1 MNWDWAASLDNI
13 WRSPNLP
20 LYLTLAAACFVGIIV
35 LITLLRS
42 ERSVANGVLALITL
56 LAVGV
61 AGAVTF
67 RGFGTAN
74 VVQSTEARAVQTAT
88 APLPQ
93 LSCIDELAGDAVLAA
108 CEKALFG
115 SAESVA
121 AAVTYAASQITLLT
135 SLGDVAT
142 ANKGAGS
149 DLLALRR
156 AVERDRYGLMA
167 YVLTARDRCTPSACR
182 AFRSLTEP
190 RQIVANMEDRV
201 YESLIMRY
209 AASWNAPQA
218 AAGMIAA
225 LPPSMPTGK
234 PTNAEFPTSA
244 STPPVNIMTPE
255 PPLGAAPKP
264 SSAAAAPASPAAPR
278 PAAATP
284 PASPQPQAQAAAKK
298 PPPAPAPKRPSNCAP
313 VQLAPDKTSDLFKAR
328 AGRYIGGIMPLHLI
342 KLAVGCESVKELKGW
357 VAERMATAKKKGL
370 PLRHI
375 HVTRM
380 TPKRDGELLA
390 GGSLYWVIKG
400 EIAAREKIIA
410 IEPFRDKDGIGR
422 CRLVMQPKVFAV
434 SPRPMRPFQ
443 GWRYLAEDAAPPD
456 LTKSSAASVA
466 AMPEPMRRELRDLG
480 LL

>member
-20 LYLTLAAACFVGIIV
+20 LYLTLATAGFVGIIV

-56 LAVGV
+56 LAIGV

-67 RGFGTAN
+67 RGFGTTN
-74 VVQSTEARAVQTAT
+74 VVQSSEARPVQTAT
-88 APLPQ
+88 APLSQ
-93 LSCIDELAGDAVLAA
+93 LSCIDEMAGDVVLAA

-121 AAVTYAASQITLLT
+121 AAVAYAASQITLLT

-149 DLLALRR
+149 DLQALRR

-167 YVLTARDRCTPSACR
+167 YVLTVRDRCTPTACR

-190 RQIVANMEDRV
+190 RQIAANMEDRV
-201 YESLIMRY
+201 YESLVMRY
-209 AASWNAPQA
+209 AASWNTPQA
-218 AAGMIAA
+218 APGMIAA
-225 LPPSMPTGK
+225 LPPSLPTGK

-264 SSAAAAPASPAAPR
+264 SAAAVPASPAAPR

-284 PASPQPQAQAAAKK
+284 PAPTQAQAAAKK
-298 PPPAPAPKRPSNCAP
+298 PPPAPKRPSSAAP
-313 VQLAPDKTSDLFKAR
+313 VQLAPS
-328 AGRYIGGIMPLHLI
+328 G
-342 KLAVGCESVKELKGW
+342 
-357 VAERMATAKKKGL
+357 
-370 PLRHI
+370 
-375 HVTRM
+375 
-380 TPKRDGELLA
+380 
-390 GGSLYWVIKG
+390 
-400 EIAAREKIIA
+400 
-410 IEPFRDKDGIGR
+410 
-422 CRLVMQPKVFAV
+422 
-434 SPRPMRPFQ
+434 
-443 GWRYLAEDAAPPD
+443 AAPTAD
-456 LTKSSAASVA
+456 NN
-466 AMPEPMRRELRDLG
+466 E
-480 LL
+480 

>member
-1 MNWDWAASLDNI
+1 
-13 WRSPNLP
+13 
-20 LYLTLAAACFVGIIV
+20 
-35 LITLLRS
+35 
-42 ERSVANGVLALITL
+42 
-56 LAVGV
+56 
-61 AGAVTF
+61 
-67 RGFGTAN
+67 
-74 VVQSTEARAVQTAT
+74 
-88 APLPQ
+88 
-93 LSCIDELAGDAVLAA
+93 
-108 CEKALFG
+108 
-115 SAESVA
+115 
-121 AAVTYAASQITLLT
+121 
-135 SLGDVAT
+135 
-142 ANKGAGS
+142 
-149 DLLALRR
+149 
-156 AVERDRYGLMA
+156 
-167 YVLTARDRCTPSACR
+167 
-182 AFRSLTEP
+182 
-190 RQIVANMEDRV
+190 
-201 YESLIMRY
+201 
-209 AASWNAPQA
+209 
-218 AAGMIAA
+218 MIAA
-225 LPPSMPTGK
+225 LPPSVPTGK

-264 SSAAAAPASPAAPR
+264 RAAAAGRRHGRAASGRGAPR
-278 PAAATP
+278 RH
-284 PASPQPQAQAAAKK
+284 SRRRPQPRSRRR
-298 PPPAPAPKRPSNCAP
+298 APKRRRRAGPARADRP
-313 VQLAPDKTSDLFKAR
+313 RRPQLITTSDLFKAR
-328 AGRYIGGIMPLHLI
+328 AGRYIGRIMPLHLI

-380 TPKRDGELLA
+380 TPKRDGEMLA

-443 GWRYLAEDAAPPD
+443 GWRYLAEDAAPAD

>member
-1 MNWDWAASLDNI
+1 MNWDWAASLDHI

-20 LYLTLAAACFVGIIV
+20 LYLTLATAGFVGIIV

-42 ERSVANGVLALITL
+42 ERSVANGVLALVTL

-74 VVQSTEARAVQTAT
+74 VVQATEARAVQTAT

-108 CEKALFG
+108 CEKVLFG

-190 RQIVANMEDRV
+190 RQIAANMEDRV

-209 AASWNAPQA
+209 ASSWNAPQA
-218 AAGMIAA
+218 ATGMIAA
-225 LPPSMPTGK
+225 LPASVPTGK

-264 SSAAAAPASPAAPR
+264 SSAAAAPALPAAPR
-278 PAAATP
+278 PAAAAPP
-284 PASPQPQAQAAAKK
+284 PAPTQAAAKK
-298 PPPAPAPKRPSNCAP
+298 PPPPAPKRPSNGAP
-313 VQLAPDKTSDLFKAR
+313 VQLAPS
-328 AGRYIGGIMPLHLI
+328 G
-342 KLAVGCESVKELKGW
+342 
-357 VAERMATAKKKGL
+357 
-370 PLRHI
+370 
-375 HVTRM
+375 
-380 TPKRDGELLA
+380 
-390 GGSLYWVIKG
+390 
-400 EIAAREKIIA
+400 
-410 IEPFRDKDGIGR
+410 
-422 CRLVMQPKVFAV
+422 
-434 SPRPMRPFQ
+434 
-443 GWRYLAEDAAPPD
+443 AAPTAD
-456 LTKSSAASVA
+456 NN
-466 AMPEPMRRELRDLG
+466 E
-480 LL
+480 

>member
-1 MNWDWAASLDNI
+1 MNWAWAASLDQI

-20 LYLTLAAACFVGIIV
+20 LYLTLVTAGFVGIIV

-74 VVQSTEARAVQTAT
+74 VVQSAEARPVQTAT

-121 AAVTYAASQITLLT
+121 AAVAYAASQITLLT

-182 AFRSLTEP
+182 AFRSLTET
-190 RQIVANMEDRV
+190 RQITANMEDRV
-201 YESLIMRY
+201 YESLIMRH
-209 AASWNAPQA
+209 ASSWNAPQA
-218 AAGMIAA
+218 ATGMVAA
-225 LPPSMPTGK
+225 LPPSVPTGK

-264 SSAAAAPASPAAPR
+264 SSSTATAPASPAAPR
-278 PAAATP
+278 PAAATS
-284 PASPQPQAQAAAKK
+284 PASPPAQAAAKK
-298 PPPAPAPKRPSNCAP
+298 PPPAPKRPSSAAP
-313 VQLAPDKTSDLFKAR
+313 VQLAPSAS
-328 AGRYIGGIMPLHLI
+328 AP
-342 KLAVGCESVKELKGW
+342 
-357 VAERMATAKKKGL
+357 
-370 PLRHI
+370 
-375 HVTRM
+375 
-380 TPKRDGELLA
+380 
-390 GGSLYWVIKG
+390 
-400 EIAAREKIIA
+400 AADNTE
-410 IEPFRDKDGIGR
+410 
-422 CRLVMQPKVFAV
+422 
-434 SPRPMRPFQ
+434 
-443 GWRYLAEDAAPPD
+443 
-456 LTKSSAASVA
+456 
-466 AMPEPMRRELRDLG
+466 
-480 LL
+480 

>member
-1 MNWDWAASLDNI
+1 MNWAWAASLDQI

-20 LYLTLAAACFVGIIV
+20 LYLTLVTAGFVGIIV

-74 VVQSTEARAVQTAT
+74 VVQSAEARPVQTAT

-121 AAVTYAASQITLLT
+121 AAVAYAASQITLLT

-182 AFRSLTEP
+182 PTPRS
-190 RQIVANMEDRV
+190 
-201 YESLIMRY
+201 
-209 AASWNAPQA
+209 
-218 AAGMIAA
+218 
-225 LPPSMPTGK
+225 PPSCSSRRARPSA
-234 PTNAEFPTSA
+234 PPSTSA
-244 STPPVNIMTPE
+244 TS
-255 PPLGAAPKP
+255 
-264 SSAAAAPASPAAPR
+264 R
-278 PAAATP
+278 PT
-284 PASPQPQAQAAAKK
+284 
-298 PPPAPAPKRPSNCAP
+298 
-313 VQLAPDKTSDLFKAR
+313 TR
-328 AGRYIGGIMPLHLI
+328 AGPI
-342 KLAVGCESVKELKGW
+342 
-357 VAERMATAKKKGL
+357 
-370 PLRHI
+370 
-375 HVTRM
+375 
-380 TPKRDGELLA
+380 TPSG
-390 GGSLYWVIKG
+390 
-400 EIAAREKIIA
+400 
-410 IEPFRDKDGIGR
+410 
-422 CRLVMQPKVFAV
+422 
-434 SPRPMRPFQ
+434 
-443 GWRYLAEDAAPPD
+443 
-456 LTKSSAASVA
+456 
-466 AMPEPMRRELRDLG
+466 
-480 LL
+480 

>member
-13 WRSPNLP
+13 WRSPNIP
-20 LYLTLAAACFVGIIV
+20 LYLTLATAGFVGIIV

-61 AGAVTF
+61 GGAVTF

-74 VVQSTEARAVQTAT
+74 VVQSMETRPVQTAT

-108 CEKALFG
+108 CEKVLFG

-121 AAVTYAASQITLLT
+121 AAVAYAASQITLLT

-167 YVLTARDRCTPSACR
+167 YVLMVRDRCTPAACR
-182 AFRSLTEP
+182 AFRSLTET
-190 RQIVANMEDRV
+190 RQITANMEERA

-209 AASWNAPQA
+209 AASWSAPQ

-225 LPPSMPTGK
+225 LPPSLPTGK

-244 STPPVNIMTPE
+244 STPAVSIMTPE
-255 PPLGAAPKP
+255 PSPGAAPKP
-264 SSAAAAPASPAAPR
+264 PSATAAAPASPAAPR

-284 PASPQPQAQAAAKK
+284 PASPPAQTAAKK
-298 PPPAPAPKRPSNCAP
+298 PPPAPKRPSGAAP
-313 VQLAPDKTSDLFKAR
+313 VQLAPSGSA
-328 AGRYIGGIMPLHLI
+328 P
-342 KLAVGCESVKELKGW
+342 
-357 VAERMATAKKKGL
+357 TADN
-370 PLRHI
+370 
-375 HVTRM
+375 T
-380 TPKRDGELLA
+380 E
-390 GGSLYWVIKG
+390 
-400 EIAAREKIIA
+400 
-410 IEPFRDKDGIGR
+410 
-422 CRLVMQPKVFAV
+422 
-434 SPRPMRPFQ
+434 
-443 GWRYLAEDAAPPD
+443 
-456 LTKSSAASVA
+456 
-466 AMPEPMRRELRDLG
+466 
-480 LL
+480 

>member
-1 MNWDWAASLDNI
+1 MNWDWAASLDQI

-20 LYLTLAAACFVGIIV
+20 LYLTLATAGFVGIIV

-42 ERSVANGVLALITL
+42 ERSVANGVLALVTL

-74 VVQSTEARAVQTAT
+74 VVQSTEARPVQTAT

-108 CEKALFG
+108 CEKVLFG

-121 AAVTYAASQITLLT
+121 AAVAYAASQITLLT

-167 YVLTARDRCTPSACR
+167 YVLMVRDRCTPAACR
-182 AFRSLTEP
+182 AFRSLTET
-190 RQIVANMEDRV
+190 RQIAANMEERT
-201 YESLIMRY
+201 YESLVMRY
-209 AASWNAPQA
+209 AAAWNAPQA
-218 AAGMIAA
+218 ATGMIAA
-225 LPPSMPTGK
+225 LPPSLPTGK

-244 STPPVNIMTPE
+244 STPAVSIMTPE

-264 SSAAAAPASPAAPR
+264 SPATAAAPASPAAPR

-284 PASPQPQAQAAAKK
+284 PASPPAQTAAKK
-298 PPPAPAPKRPSNCAP
+298 PPPAPKRPSSATP
-313 VQLAPDKTSDLFKAR
+313 VQLAPS
-328 AGRYIGGIMPLHLI
+328 G
-342 KLAVGCESVKELKGW
+342 
-357 VAERMATAKKKGL
+357 
-370 PLRHI
+370 
-375 HVTRM
+375 
-380 TPKRDGELLA
+380 
-390 GGSLYWVIKG
+390 
-400 EIAAREKIIA
+400 
-410 IEPFRDKDGIGR
+410 
-422 CRLVMQPKVFAV
+422 
-434 SPRPMRPFQ
+434 
-443 GWRYLAEDAAPPD
+443 AAPTAD
-456 LTKSSAASVA
+456 NT
-466 AMPEPMRRELRDLG
+466 E
-480 LL
+480 

>member
-1 MNWDWAASLDNI
+1 MNWAWAASLDQI

-20 LYLTLAAACFVGIIV
+20 LYLTLVTAGFVGIIV

-74 VVQSTEARAVQTAT
+74 VVQSAEARPVQTAT

-121 AAVTYAASQITLLT
+121 AAVAYAASQITLLT

-182 AFRSLTEP
+182 AFRSLTET
-190 RQIVANMEDRV
+190 RQITANMEDRV
-201 YESLIMRY
+201 YESLIMRH
-209 AASWNAPQA
+209 ASSWNAPQA
-218 AAGMIAA
+218 ATGMVAA
-225 LPPSMPTGK
+225 LPPSVPTGK

-264 SSAAAAPASPAAPR
+264 SSSTATAPASPAAPR
-278 PAAATP
+278 PAAATS
-284 PASPQPQAQAAAKK
+284 PASPPAQAAAKK
-298 PPPAPAPKRPSNCAP
+298 PPPAPKRPSSAAP
-313 VQLAPDKTSDLFKAR
+313 VQLAPSAS
-328 AGRYIGGIMPLHLI
+328 AP
-342 KLAVGCESVKELKGW
+342 
-357 VAERMATAKKKGL
+357 TADN
-370 PLRHI
+370 
-375 HVTRM
+375 T
-380 TPKRDGELLA
+380 E
-390 GGSLYWVIKG
+390 
-400 EIAAREKIIA
+400 
-410 IEPFRDKDGIGR
+410 
-422 CRLVMQPKVFAV
+422 
-434 SPRPMRPFQ
+434 
-443 GWRYLAEDAAPPD
+443 
-456 LTKSSAASVA
+456 
-466 AMPEPMRRELRDLG
+466 
-480 LL
+480 

>member
-1 MNWDWAASLDNI
+1 MNWAWAASLDQI

-20 LYLTLAAACFVGIIV
+20 LYLTLATAGFVGIIV

-56 LAVGV
+56 LAIGV

-74 VVQSTEARAVQTAT
+74 VVQSTEAPRPVQTAT

-93 LSCIDELAGDAVLAA
+93 LSCIDELAGDAVLVA

-121 AAVTYAASQITLLT
+121 AAVAYAASQITLLT

-182 AFRSLTEP
+182 AFRSLTET
-190 RQIVANMEDRV
+190 RQIAANMEDRV

-218 AAGMIAA
+218 ATGMIAA
-225 LPPSMPTGK
+225 LPPSVPTGK

-264 SSAAAAPASPAAPR
+264 SSAAAAAPGSPAAPR
-278 PAAATP
+278 PAARDTAGI
-284 PASPQPQAQAAAKK
+284 AAGAGCRQEAAAGAEAAVQ
-298 PPPAPAPKRPSNCAP
+298 PAP
-313 VQLAPDKTSDLFKAR
+313 VQLAPSGSA
-328 AGRYIGGIMPLHLI
+328 P
-342 KLAVGCESVKELKGW
+342 
-357 VAERMATAKKKGL
+357 TA
-370 PLRHI
+370 
-375 HVTRM
+375 
-380 TPKRDGELLA
+380 DNNE
-390 GGSLYWVIKG
+390 
-400 EIAAREKIIA
+400 
-410 IEPFRDKDGIGR
+410 
-422 CRLVMQPKVFAV
+422 
-434 SPRPMRPFQ
+434 
-443 GWRYLAEDAAPPD
+443 
-456 LTKSSAASVA
+456 
-466 AMPEPMRRELRDLG
+466 
-480 LL
+480 

>member
-1 MNWDWAASLDNI
+1 MSWDWAASLDQI

-20 LYLTLAAACFVGIIV
+20 LYLTLATAGFVGIVV

-56 LAVGV
+56 LAIGV

-74 VVQSTEARAVQTAT
+74 AVQPSEARPVQTTT

-108 CEKALFG
+108 CEKVLFG

-121 AAVTYAASQITLLT
+121 AAVAYAASQITLLT

-149 DLLALRR
+149 DLRALRR

-167 YVLTARDRCTPSACR
+167 YVLTVRDRCSPSACR

-190 RQIVANMEDRV
+190 RQIVTNMEDRV
-201 YESLIMRY
+201 YESLVTRY
-209 AASWNAPQA
+209 AASWNTPQA

-225 LPPSMPTGK
+225 LPPSLPTGK

-264 SSAAAAPASPAAPR
+264 SSATAAAPASPAAPR

-284 PASPQPQAQAAAKK
+284 PAPTQAQAAAKK
-298 PPPAPAPKRPSNCAP
+298 PPPAPKRPSNSAP
-313 VQLAPDKTSDLFKAR
+313 VQLAPS
-328 AGRYIGGIMPLHLI
+328 G
-342 KLAVGCESVKELKGW
+342 
-357 VAERMATAKKKGL
+357 
-370 PLRHI
+370 
-375 HVTRM
+375 
-380 TPKRDGELLA
+380 
-390 GGSLYWVIKG
+390 
-400 EIAAREKIIA
+400 
-410 IEPFRDKDGIGR
+410 
-422 CRLVMQPKVFAV
+422 
-434 SPRPMRPFQ
+434 
-443 GWRYLAEDAAPPD
+443 AAPTAD
-456 LTKSSAASVA
+456 NN
-466 AMPEPMRRELRDLG
+466 E
-480 LL
+480 